1 MSVRACLHS
10 GVVLMLAAS
19 LWPAIARAQPATADP
34 DEKRRIDDLVIANH
48 ILANEGVLDGYG
60 HVSVRDPRHPD
71 RFLLARAAPA
81 GAVTATDISE
91 YDLEGNPVADPN
103 AGGFIERYIHSEIYK
118 ARPDVMAV
126 IHSHA
131 AEIIPFT
138 VSNVPLRPMI
148 HVAGFLPQTVP
159 IFEVRK
165 VAGMSDMLIR
175 TPALGRALAATLG
188 ADSVVLLR
196 GHGAAVVGPTLHA
209 AVGRA
214 YYTTVNARTEQQAI
228 LMAGGQDKITF
239 LAPEEAEKTAVQ
251 DGYERAWTLWKA
263 KLEKQNK

>member
-1 MSVRACLHS
+1 MICRRWISYVI
-10 GVVLMLAAS
+10 VLMAIPALCAGQAPSAAS
-19 LWPAIARAQPATADP
+19 KDAPDPALIA
-34 DEKRRIDDLVIANH
+34 DLVLANH

-175 TPALGRALAATLG
+175 TPALGKALAATLG